1 MKELQ
6 LNRIAIWSPK
16 SLDEFSVRESPA
28 GRPTSL
34 NGLITLTTAKTYRY
48 AKNYTKGNLR
58 YCLFFVTYDNA
69 PKDAEEFLDATAKKV
84 TKEQIQKALTIA
96 TTGDF
101 DYLNII
107 YKETK

>member
-1 MKELQ
+1 M
-6 LNRIAIWSPK
+6 
-16 SLDEFSVRESPA
+16 
-28 GRPTSL
+28 
-34 NGLITLTTAKTYRY
+34 TTAKTYRY
-48 AKNYTKGNLR
+48 AKNYAKGNLR

-69 PKDAEEFLDATAKKV
+69 PNDAEKFLDATAKKV
-84 TKEQIQKALTIA
+84 AKEQIQKALTVA